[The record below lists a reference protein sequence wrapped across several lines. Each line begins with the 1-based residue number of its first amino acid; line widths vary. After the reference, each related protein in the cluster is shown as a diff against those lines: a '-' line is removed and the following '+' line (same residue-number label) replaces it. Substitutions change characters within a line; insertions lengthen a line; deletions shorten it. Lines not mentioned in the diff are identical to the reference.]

1 MSTLTIRL
9 PDEKHQRLKEL
20 AASRNTSINKLVD
33 ELTTIALVEHDAKV
47 RFMTRATRG
56 NAQQGLTLLDLLDQR
71 DKS

>member
-20 AASRNTSINKLVD
+20 ASSRKISVNKLVD

-47 RFMTRATRG
+47 RFMARAKRG
-56 NAQQGLTLLDLLDQR
+56 NAEQGLALLDILDQR